1 MMLLLIVST
10 DQFIDNI
17 DLNKLSLTVLIVQLV
32 SVLIYI
38 DRTIRNVFVDQ
49 RKFRGDLGS
58 RQWLRSYGV
67 SLQGTV
73 SEHLELRQYFTLAWT
88 VCCHDN
94 NSHSLILRCRRT
106 TGMRSSSKSFV
117 TVVATLDIWQ
127 LCVFRFPRVGTC
139 GNCANDDCEPCI
151 LTFVLLQV
159 NALAD
164 FHLKP
169 STWS

>member
-58 RQWLRSYGV
+58 RQWLRSY
-67 SLQGTV
+67 
-73 SEHLELRQYFTLAWT
+73 
-88 VCCHDN
+88 
-94 NSHSLILRCRRT
+94 
-106 TGMRSSSKSFV
+106 
-117 TVVATLDIWQ
+117 
-127 LCVFRFPRVGTC
+127 
-139 GNCANDDCEPCI
+139 
-151 LTFVLLQV
+151 
-159 NALAD
+159 
-164 FHLKP
+164 
-169 STWS
+169 